1 MKKHWV
7 KFGITLFLILIE
19 AGLVLLFPLFIGH
32 AVDDALNAT
41 YDGACFDDGDFDYV
55 MMYRSTMR
63 SHSLTTLIFLGS
75 NSHFSFVMWNYLG
88 G

>member
-1 MKKHWV
+1 MYDTLIKNYTPQPSY
-7 KFGITLFLILIE
+7 ITKTGSQHFS
-19 AGLVLLFPLFIGH
+19 AKNKRYVF
-32 AVDDALNAT
+32 NAT